1 MIYIVFIFDTT
12 RCGYVS
18 HIYNISM
25 KAFIEYPHHFW
36 KLPPATSRTT
46 GICIL
51 GIIPRIGHHN
61 AGSTVL
67 FSDNFTLWC
76 LLWWIRRKLFFA
88 ARAPQHLFFHEYMVE
103 TVGTYHIVHHFQ
115 GRPILPQEVNWLT
128 KSYDAICYYSE
139 FHAFTSAEVQK
150 FWVKMVVTL
159 CAVEC

>member
-1 MIYIVFIFDTT
+1 MT

-18 HIYNISM
+18 HIYSISM
-25 KAFIEYPHHFW
+25 KAFKEYPHHFW

-67 FSDNFTLWC
+67 FSDSFTLWC
-76 LLWWIRRKLFFA
+76 LLWWILSLFFLWELLEQPFFSMWMEEA
-88 ARAPQHLFFHEYMVE
+88 VRA
-103 TVGTYHIVHHFQ
+103 YHIVHHFQ

-150 FWVKMVVTL
+150 FWVKAVVTL

>member
-1 MIYIVFIFDTT
+1 MIYIVFIFDMT

-61 AGSTVL
+61 AESTVL

-88 ARAPQHLFFHEYMVE
+88 ARAPLTSLFPWVHGRNGRNISYSSPLSRSPNFISGSELADKKLWCHLLLFRVSCI
-103 TVGTYHIVHHFQ
+103 HIC
-115 GRPILPQEVNWLT
+115 RSPEVL
-128 KSYDAICYYSE
+128 S
-139 FHAFTSAEVQK
+139 
-150 FWVKMVVTL
+150 
-159 CAVEC
+159 